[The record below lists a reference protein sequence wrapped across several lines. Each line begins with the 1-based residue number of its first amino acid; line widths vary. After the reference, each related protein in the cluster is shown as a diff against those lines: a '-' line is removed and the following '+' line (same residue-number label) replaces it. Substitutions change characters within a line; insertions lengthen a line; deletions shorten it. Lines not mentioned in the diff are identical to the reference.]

1 MVILVTLVV
10 IILTVMVMWVLVI
23 TYSLY
28 LPGHTKESHNFE
40 NIELDIKAS

>member
-10 IILTVMVMWVLVI
+10 IILTVMVMWVLVM

-28 LPGHTKESHNFE
+28 LPGHTKESRNFE